1 MHVLAAEHAARA
13 SAAVACDAGVFGR
26 QPHGRASSGV
36 YAHAGLGLAGLGL
49 AGLGLA
55 GLGVLG
61 GLESGGDVS
70 PRGSLG
76 VAPDSAT
83 GGNA

>member
-49 AGLGLA
+49 AGLG
-55 GLGVLG
+55 VLG

-76 VAPDSAT
+76 VPPDSAT